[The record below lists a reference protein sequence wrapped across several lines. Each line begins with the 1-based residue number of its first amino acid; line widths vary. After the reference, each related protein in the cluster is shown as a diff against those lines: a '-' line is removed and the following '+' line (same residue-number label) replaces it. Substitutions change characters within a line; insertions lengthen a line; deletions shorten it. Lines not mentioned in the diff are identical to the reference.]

1 LSYNLAKNKLQK
13 NSQMKLKEKYLTDEN
28 GNRIGVLLEI
38 EEYHKL
44 LEALEELEAI
54 RAYDNA
60 ISDNDEEISFE
71 NAISQIEQNRQ

>member
-1 LSYNLAKNKLQK
+1 
-13 NSQMKLKEKYLTDEN
+13 MKLKEKYLTDEN
-28 GNRIGVLLEI
+28 GNRIGVILEL

-60 ISDNDEEISFE
+60 IAIEDEEISFE
-71 NAISQIEQNRQ
+71 RAISEIEQNR

>member
-1 LSYNLAKNKLQK
+1 
-13 NSQMKLKEKYLTDEN
+13 MKLKEKYLTDEN

-60 ISDNDEEISFE
+60 ISDNDEEITFE
-71 NAISQIEQNRQ
+71 NVISQIEQSR

>member
-1 LSYNLAKNKLQK
+1 
-13 NSQMKLKEKYLTDEN
+13 MLKEKYITDEN
-28 GNRIGVLLEI
+28 GNRIGVVLDL

-60 ISDNDEEISFE
+60 IFAEDEEISFE
-71 NAISQIEQNRQ
+71 QAISEIEQNQ

>member
-1 LSYNLAKNKLQK
+1 
-13 NSQMKLKEKYLTDEN
+13 MKLKEKYLTDEN

-60 ISDNDEEISFE
+60 ISDNDEEIAFE
-71 NAISQIEQNRQ
+71 NVISQIEQSR